1 MNYSGLASSFINFNK
16 SSFPPCP
23 QQCCQLGCDEVSP
36 LFLEAFFIWST
47 FTYLRALVIT
57 KGLAADSANLGQ
69 IYREQKRQQNSP
81 SLRRLQALSFHREGG
96 FASTETDSAATCW
109 PPEQCHPSG
118 RWPGH
123 HSSWGALPIFHMDS
137 LSWHCSYISNVSTE
151 ERHTVMFMNQS
162 HLGSTSVDQPSM

>member
-57 KGLAADSANLGQ
+57 KGLAAEVLTWGRSTGSRRDNRTPHLSGDYKLCLSTGKVALLL
-69 IYREQKRQQNSP
+69 QKQTQLLHADPQS
-81 SLRRLQALSFHREGG
+81 SVTLQADGLDTTAAEGHFPSF
-96 FASTETDSAATCW
+96 TWT
-109 PPEQCHPSG
+109 
-118 RWPGH
+118 
-123 HSSWGALPIFHMDS
+123 